1 MTRNRRCTVA
11 NRPSH
16 FPFLQQR
23 LRGSA
28 TRRERR
34 RRLKVPK
41 TQSYMP
47 RPLFEVPGW
56 SVSTNPASSSSSKK
70 SKKRKRLHSDN
81 ASSEKLGSV
90 QVNLEKLMESLE
102 RVDPVNQ
109 PPKKKYKGKKSAG
122 SPEGVA
128 DNKTT
133 AATPPKVSPEKANP
147 KGAKKP
153 SKESKGTHTGPKEK
167 GGSKPQHPPKAA
179 GSEDSNLTTL
189 QNRMKKKLDG
199 ARFR

>member
-1 MTRNRRCTVA
+1 MA
-11 NRPSH
+11 NRPSWH

-41 TQSYMP
+41 TQSMS

-56 SVSTNPASSSSSKK
+56 SVSTIPASSSSSKK

-102 RVDPVNQ
+102 RVDPVNR
-109 PPKKKYKGKKSAG
+109 PPKKKHKGKKSA
-122 SPEGVA
+122 E
-128 DNKTT
+128 
-133 AATPPKVSPEKANP
+133 
-147 KGAKKP
+147 KP
-153 SKESKGTHTGPKEK
+153 SKESKGTHMGPKEK
-167 GGSKPQHPPKAA
+167 GRSKPQHPPKAVD
-179 GSEDSNLTTL
+179 SEDSNLTTL